1 MVLIG
6 EKISLKP
13 AQPEDYQLFADWWSD
28 PKYLGN
34 FYNITP
40 ETPQTV
46 QHLVEVKSKEGGV
59 YLIIDKE
66 TKKPLG
72 TIGYWNPFTMSP
84 AFNGFEIWYQVHQD
98 HRGRG
103 LATQAA
109 SMLVNHLFNTTAVNR
124 IQATV
129 VVGNDASCRVLEKSG
144 MSKEGVMRGVWFL
157 NGVYRDEHLYSIVRG
172 DWVSDMD
179 YRQRYAF

>member
-40 ETPQTV
+40 RTPQMV
-46 QHLVEVKSKEGGV
+46 QHLIEESKDGGV
-59 YLIIDKE
+59 YFIIDKD
-66 TKKPLG
+66 TKQPLG
-72 TIGYWNPFTMSP
+72 TIGYWDPFTMSP

-98 HRGRG
+98 HRGKG

-109 SMLVNHLFNTTAVNR
+109 SMLVNHLFNATSVNR

-144 MSKEGVMRGVWFL
+144 MRKEGVIRGVWFL
-157 NGVYRDEHLYSIVRG
+157 HGVYRDEHLYSIVRG
-172 DWVSDMD
+172 DWVSDEV
-179 YRQRYAF
+179 YKLKHRF

>member
-40 ETPQTV
+40 RTPQMV
-46 QHLVEVKSKEGGV
+46 QHLIEESKDGGV
-59 YLIIDKE
+59 YFIIDKD
-66 TKKPLG
+66 TKQPLG
-72 TIGYWNPFTMSP
+72 TIGYWDPFTMSP

-98 HRGRG
+98 PRGKG
-103 LATQAA
+103 IATQAA
-109 SMLVNHLFNTTAVNR
+109 SMRLTTCLTR
-124 IQATV
+124 H
-129 VVGNDASCRVLEKSG
+129 R
-144 MSKEGVMRGVWFL
+144 
-157 NGVYRDEHLYSIVRG
+157 
-172 DWVSDMD
+172 
-179 YRQRYAF
+179 